1 MKKHT
6 IHFAQTTT
14 IEKLTD
20 DLRPCYDAVLTL
32 GDKVMVARSNYKGQY
47 EAATYEFI
55 DTPDDGFDAI
65 ECRLNLHEVADEV
78 FEDNG
83 HAIAWAMAH

>member
-6 IHFAQTTT
+6 INFEQTTT
-14 IEKLTD
+14 IEKIAD
-20 DLRPCYDAVLTL
+20 SLRPCYDAVLTL
-32 GDKVMVARSNYKGQY
+32 GEKVLVARSNYKGQY

-55 DTPDDGFDAI
+55 DTPNEDFAVI
-65 ECRLNLHEVADEV
+65 ECRLNLCEVADET
-78 FEDNG
+78 FEDSG